1 KSRVNT
7 FLHVS
12 HDRGKPRYSVL
23 LCINGTGIHNN
34 WLKASLLSH
43 RYSYDA
49 MNRHAAETPID
60 SEGVCLLPFGN
71 GPYRVLDHNHIGAQV
86 RNIRFNRH
94 DERHIMRAGQEGICF
109 SLNYGLN
116 VMKAMGMAVDTIRV
130 GSDNMFQS
138 PVFREAF
145 VNATGTT
152 VEVLDT
158 NGALGA

>member
-1 KSRVNT
+1 KPRYDAKSRVNT

-12 HDRGKPRYSVL
+12 HGEDQPRYGVL
-23 LCINGTGIHNN
+23 LCINGTGIQNY
-34 WLKASLLSH
+34 WLKTSLLSD
-43 RYSYDA
+43 RYSYEA
-49 MNRHAAETPID
+49 MNQRAAEIPIG
-60 SEGVCLLPFGN
+60 SEGVCVLPFRK
-71 GPYRVLDHNHIGAQV
+71 GPERVLEHKDIGAQV

-94 DERHIMRAGQEGICF
+94 DERHIMRAAREGICF

-138 PVFREAF
+138 PVFRQAF

-152 VEVLDT
+152 VE
-158 NGALGA
+158 